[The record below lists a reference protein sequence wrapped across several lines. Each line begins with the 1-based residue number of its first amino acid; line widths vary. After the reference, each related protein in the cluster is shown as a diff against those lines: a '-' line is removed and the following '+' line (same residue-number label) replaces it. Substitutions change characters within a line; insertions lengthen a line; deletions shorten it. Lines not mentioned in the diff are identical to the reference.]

1 DGDYD
6 RIENIF
12 QRRSDVIFS
21 IDVKDKR
28 TGNTPLIW
36 AAKRGHAKI
45 VQLLLKHGADVTLR
59 NYEGQTAVEI
69 ASPAIK
75 TILLDSIGGATEAS
89 HRLLLQAAWQ
99 GNITVIKKL
108 LRDNKVKDINCLN
121 ADGLTPL
128 LLVTRDI
135 LLFERLAIQLNRAY
149 NPVEVV
155 DELLSHRADVHA
167 LDSDGKS
174 CLHHASHSRAQIA
187 KSIVQAI
194 ISGGPDMDCRDKRCF
209 MPIHCASL
217 SGNVQCIM
225 ALLEGGSNVNSRGFA
240 GSTPLHITAYNNH
253 DRATCV
259 LLENGADV
267 TLTDDRGLTAM
278 DFAKSKKIRNILK
291 VAWEEAATRKST
303 TSLGPVR
310 APSREDTRL
319 SIEEK
324 KRKGEVIFDGI
335 PDNPFPSARGDG
347 KNKYGKGLTR
357 HLSLQ
362 EKANIAE
369 EAMIKDVENGNFTPS
384 PYVKNGVRRLGL
396 VRGQHNKPTPLPRT
410 SSRSMERLPAISP
423 DRFGSDR
430 NRQSPLS
437 FNHNR
442 DSPVSYGKQAKGAT
456 PGLDKGRR
464 TSPLTVMETSL
475 PITTVGEEFDNRMT
489 PGPSPTPSRHS
500 NRNHRRAGS
509 DPASGSPN
517 IGDIAGACDPYL
529 TKRGRSVSVTSN
541 PLTENPCE
549 MTHLTLIRTPLEREM
564 TLISMCSYRSESRMS
579 TNTPSSPRIIN
590 IGQGMKSGQ
599 SPFIPAFITQ
609 NQSGLDPFSEFGFE
623 NVKVNSPELDDAHGN
638 NPEQLK
644 LAFENPVELLRSRS
658 LLKEEFVLEESRP
671 RDPFMHSSGSDT
683 FSSSSSSHGSTPR
696 ETVNQSRLNAQR
708 QSQITSQT
716 KLNAQNRAS
725 AQTSKS
731 TTGGRGIGMQVHNS
745 MLKSTLPGTAAST
758 SLRVPSSMEKVSCKP
773 MVNKTGIMPTSGA
786 DIPQEQKLD
795 VITVHSNLLDD
806 NLTAD
811 ACSRNKKDTQN
822 KSVDKHN
829 EQQKTEANDK
839 NKSSKIAS
847 NSSVSVPLQIKS
859 DKSSITQRASKDP
872 WHVTPTKLITNVTAS
887 ATSSKNNPSASSKMQ
902 TASVRMSD
910 KLSET
915 LNTATASQAGKS
927 TKDICSN
934 VGTSALTHE
943 RNSNRQNSSN
953 SGLQTGFVSSATSS
967 ITGVDNSSM
976 VKQNVAN
983 NSGGIKNTLGKS
995 TGVKNPQVNKGSQSQ
1010 FVQPGNKIGNQSMN
1024 ADNVEGSKSV
1034 GHVKQLSKVFEQKM
1048 KNESGETSKAS
1059 HSNVASKNSKVE
1071 TIKKNDNPSEIDMV
1085 KYALN
1090 SSEVPTQNICNLNS
1104 SEGNISVVEGI
1115 NLQLS
1120 LGVSKSASLQKSY
1133 NMNSTTMSAGTK
1145 QKNPKG
1151 KSASPP
1157 QIEISLAQGRNTL
1170 ISPMTSAVTRSDV
1183 AKDKSSVSS
1192 ASQKK
1197 SSEKEADSI
1206 RNNTTRKEGLGLPR
1220 SASMSTIQNSKSN
1233 DIAKD
1238 VDVNLQTSRMSS
1250 SDGAKDINAAAAAA
1264 TNDDNSPRQFK
1275 YKPASAG
1282 KPPLVEIVPDGTPR
1296 IRKLRHEV
1304 VNPTVTTPVIVN
1316 PFEEFEHYRE
1326 SEVYQTHD
1334 LKGKGIPAT
1343 QFGFIVEKPIVER
1356 SKTQPSIKQRN
1367 IKSAKKSVPGKDRKP
1382 KSAGP
1387 SRQKSAKGRRRGTR
1401 SKEISTED
1409 AVARPKSNKKGRR
1422 KKRLSSPDLSLSKQ
1436 AEQSDVAI
1444 ISGIGWHVATSC
1456 IDKSDAV
1463 VVRALDSSDSSD
1475 EECSVL
1481 NSSRRP
1487 SQNTLHLQIIKA
1499 GDSSSAV
1506 SSPRFLE
1513 VRGNTDGQTG
1523 LPIMEDDGFQPMNL
1537 DMTKNTA
1544 ANSHKHMEIPP
1555 TNDNAFINEL
1565 VSEDINNILAFL
1577 KEEQGQMNE
1586 EMDEENFVSPLGTD
1600 EHTAALLK
1608 EILIRKLTPI
1618 PEYPSA
1624 THTSTQLGLIPKT
1637 IAAIKNF
1644 EASVK
1649 EEDLNKLLGITP
1661 RGAESSHL
1669 SESSQCA
1676 KTVVNSK
1683 SNSQVY
1689 NTQSRNA
1696 KSRNNSVQ
1704 SSGSVK
1710 RFPQSPVQSSGKE
1723 KGKVQRQNSGAK
1735 HSESEHQDPDNAL
1748 NKADKKEDGTH
1759 SSRNEAPSCARK
1771 STSGDHS
1778 STRSLN
1784 SQNPHTE
1791 DKNRNL
1797 QQVELQAEQIKNSQ
1811 AISEL
1816 KSSFENLTVNQCGPV
1831 SDQTTTNE
1839 TGMLLSNEN
1848 QSSLRRSTSLKR
1860 KREASKR
1867 HSNVNVGTSIILSQT
1882 DPSTNNE
1889 NEKASSDQ
1897 ITCTS
1902 SEPTPKPK
1910 QENDF
1915 PKLSTEPD
1923 KEHKKENLGDEDFT
1937 GKKTPRRE
1945 RKFSE
1950 TKVEDTEE
1958 DLDNVVDEIL
1968 NSTFPSSSSVLKARQ
1983 ESPARALSSTLPKID
1998 RNVLLRLNKRQE
2010 ASPFHAKSSTVRV
2023 SESYEECG
2031 PIQETNPDFL
2041 KVIHAEKFDLGH
2053 KVKAMMNAGANE
2065 SKVKGMVAADTEAKQ
2080 LLKIMHSFKQMELYA
2095 GPGQGSSKG
2104 SRKETPRKDLS
2115 QQVQELQESSSSNHK
2130 LPSGRPS
2137 SAGAGSRMKSGRF
2150 TEIKDSQSRPAPHA
2164 QRSSSPTMPKDT
2176 GIKPKGDFRTSE
2188 PESMQGS
2195 EQFDV
2200 LAAAIRATTPD
2211 NETVY
2216 SCIDSFGRAGSACTS
2231 VSSTH
2236 SVTEETIQ
2244 WKKGNILGKGAFGIV
2259 WCGLTSEGQLI
2270 AVKQIELNTTSK
2282 EKAKTEY
2289 EKVQEEVELLKTLH
2303 HKNIVGYL
2311 GTSLDEGESVVN
2323 IFMQFVPGGSIAS
2336 ILARFGALDEAVFRR
2351 YTKQML
2357 DGVEYL
2363 HANDVIHRDIKGGN
2377 VMLMPNGIIKLID
2390 FGCAKRLCINLS
2402 MGQSQILKSM
2412 KGTPYWM
2419 APEVVNE
2426 SGHGKKSDIWS
2437 IGCTVFEMATRK
2449 PPWADMNPMAA
2460 IFAIG
2465 SDKPTPQLPARFSL
2479 EARDFVNT
2487 CLTRNQS
2494 LRPTATELHQHP
2506 FIKRRSTKK

>member
-1 DGDYD
+1 MQEMILWELLLRDGDYD

-75 TILLDSIGGATEAS
+75 TILLDSIDGATEAS

-99 GNITVIKKL
+99 GNIKVIKKL
-108 LRDNKVKDINCLN
+108 LGENKVKDINCLN

-135 LLFERLAIQLNRAY
+135 LLFEKLSIQLNRTY
-149 NPVEVV
+149 SPVEVV

-167 LDSDGKS
+167 LDGDGKS
-174 CLHHASHSRAQIA
+174 CLHHASNSRAQIA
-187 KSIVQAI
+187 KNIVQAI

-217 SGNVQCIM
+217 SGNVQCIV

-267 TLTDDRGLTAM
+267 TLTDDRGLTAL

-291 VAWEEAATRKST
+291 VAWEEAANNRKST

-319 SIEEK
+319 SIEER

-347 KNKYGKGLTR
+347 KNKNGNRLTR

-362 EKANIAE
+362 EKADIAE
-369 EAMIKDVENGNFTPS
+369 ETMIKDIENGNFTPS

-423 DRFGSDR
+423 DR

-437 FNHNR
+437 FNHKS
-442 DSPVSYGKQAKGAT
+442 DSPIPYGKQAKGAT
-456 PGLDKGRR
+456 PGSDKGRR
-464 TSPLTVMETSL
+464 ASPLTVMETSL
-475 PITTVGEEFDNRMT
+475 PITTVGEDFDNRMT

-529 TKRGRSVSVTSN
+529 IKRG
-541 PLTENPCE
+541 
-549 MTHLTLIRTPLEREM
+549 
-564 TLISMCSYRSESRMS
+564 
-579 TNTPSSPRIIN
+579 
-590 IGQGMKSGQ
+590 QGVKSGQ
-599 SPFIPAFITQ
+599 SLFIPAFITQ
-609 NQSGLDPFSEFGFE
+609 NHSGLDPSFSECGFE
-623 NVKVNSPELDDAHGN
+623 NAKVNSPELDDAYGN
-638 NPEQLK
+638 KPEQLK
-644 LAFENPVELLRSRS
+644 LAFENPTELLRSRS

-671 RDPFMHSSGSDT
+671 KDPFMHSSGSDT

-696 ETVNQSRLNAQR
+696 ETVNQSRLNTQR

-716 KLNAQNRAS
+716 KLNSQNRAS
-725 AQTSKS
+725 VQTSKS
-731 TTGGRGIGMQVHNS
+731 TTGGRRCIGIQKHS
-745 MLKSTLPGTAAST
+745 SALKTASPGTAAST
-758 SLRVPSSMEKVSCKP
+758 SERVPSSMEKLSCKP
-773 MVNKTGIMPTSGA
+773 MVNKMGIVPSRGV
-786 DIPQEQKLD
+786 DKLKEHKLD

-806 NLTAD
+806 NLTSDTCA
-811 ACSRNKKDTQN
+811 RNIKDTQN
-822 KSVDKHN
+822 RPVDKHTA
-829 EQQKTEANDK
+829 QQKTETNDK
-839 NKSSKIAS
+839 NKSSKIAP
-847 NSSVSVPLQIKS
+847 NSSVNVPLQSNS
-859 DKSSITQRASKDP
+859 DKSSITQKASKDP
-872 WHVTPTKLITNVTAS
+872 LHVTPTKLITNVTA
-887 ATSSKNNPSASSKMQ
+887 APSSSINISSASSKMQ
-902 TASVRMSD
+902 TSSVPTSD
-910 KLSET
+910 KLSESS
-915 LNTATASQAGKS
+915 NTPAASQAGNS
-927 TKDICSN
+927 TKDICPN
-934 VGTSALTHE
+934 VGTSALAQE
-943 RNSNRQNSSN
+943 RNTSRQNSSN
-953 SGLQTGFVSSATSS
+953 SGLQAGSMPSATSS
-967 ITGVDNSSM
+967 KTGVDNSSV

-983 NSGGIKNTLGKS
+983 HSDGIKNILGKS
-995 TGVKNPQVNKGSQSQ
+995 KGIKNPEVSKTGSQSQ
-1010 FVQPGNKIGNQSMN
+1010 FIQSGNKIVNQSMN
-1024 ADNVEGSKSV
+1024 AENVEGSKSV

-1048 KNESGETSKAS
+1048 KNASGEISKVS
-1059 HSNVASKNSKVE
+1059 HSNIAKS
-1071 TIKKNDNPSEIDMV
+1071 DNPSEVEVV
-1085 KYALN
+1085 KYAFN
-1090 SSEVPTQNICNLNS
+1090 SSEIPIQNICNLNS
-1104 SEGNISVVEGI
+1104 SARNISVVEGTD
-1115 NLQLS
+1115 LQAS

-1145 QKNPKG
+1145 HNNPKA
-1151 KSASPP
+1151 KSVSPP
-1157 QIEISLAQGRNTL
+1157 QMEISLAQGRNTL
-1170 ISPMTSAVTRSDV
+1170 ISPMTSAVTRLDV
-1183 AKDKSSVSS
+1183 KRDKSSALS

-1197 SSEKEADSI
+1197 SSEKEADPI
-1206 RNNTTRKEGLGLPR
+1206 RISSSRKEGPGVPR
-1220 SASMSTIQNSKSN
+1220 SASMSTIQDSKLKDS
-1233 DIAKD
+1233 AKD
-1238 VDVNLQTSRMSS
+1238 MDVNPQTSRMSS
-1250 SDGAKDINAAAAAA
+1250 SDGAKDINAAVAAS
-1264 TNDDNSPRQFK
+1264 TNDDDSPRQFK

-1296 IRKLRHEV
+1296 IRRPRQEEV
-1304 VNPTVTTPVIVN
+1304 HPTITTPVIVN

-1326 SEVYQTHD
+1326 SEIHQTHG

-1343 QFGFIVEKPIVER
+1343 QFGFVVEKPITER
-1356 SKTQPSIKQRN
+1356 SKTQPSLKQRN

-1387 SRQKSAKGRRRGTR
+1387 SRQKSAKGRRRGAR

-1422 KKRLSSPDLSLSKQ
+1422 KKNLSSPDSFLSKQ

-1475 EECSVL
+1475 EESSVL
-1481 NSSRRP
+1481 SSSRRP

-1544 ANSHKHMEIPP
+1544 ANFHKHMEIPP
-1555 TNDNAFINEL
+1555 NQDSTYRSEL
-1565 VSEDINNILAFL
+1565 VAKDINNILAFL

-1608 EILIRKLTPI
+1608 EILVRKLTPI
-1618 PEYPSA
+1618 PESPSA
-1624 THTSTQLGLIPKT
+1624 THTSTQFGLIPKT
-1637 IAAIKNF
+1637 IAAIRNF

-1661 RGAESSHL
+1661 RGTESSHL
-1669 SESSQCA
+1669 SESLQCA
-1676 KTVVNSK
+1676 KNIVNSK

-1689 NTQSRNA
+1689 NTQNHIA
-1696 KSRNNSVQ
+1696 KSRTNSVQ
-1704 SSGSVK
+1704 SSGTIK
-1710 RFPQSPVQSSGKE
+1710 KFPQSPVQSSGKE
-1723 KGKVQRQNSGAK
+1723 KGKVQRQNLGVK
-1735 HSESEHQDPDNAL
+1735 KSESELSLLQEPSEDL
-1748 NKADKKEDGTH
+1748 KKADKKEDGPHT
-1759 SSRNEAPSCARK
+1759 SRNEAPRSGSNCARK
-1771 STSGDHS
+1771 STSGDRS
-1778 STRSLN
+1778 STRSHD
-1784 SQNPHTE
+1784 SRNPSAE
-1791 DKNRNL
+1791 DKNRNP
-1797 QQVELQAEQIKNSQ
+1797 QQFELQAEETKHSQ
-1811 AISEL
+1811 TASEV
-1816 KSSFENLTVNQCGPV
+1816 KSSLENMTGNQCDLISV
-1831 SDQTTTNE
+1831 QATTNE
-1839 TGMLLSNEN
+1839 TGTLQSNES

-1860 KREASKR
+1860 KREVSKR
-1867 HSNVNVGTSIILSQT
+1867 HSTTNILSQT
-1882 DPSTNNE
+1882 EPSTNIE
-1889 NEKASSDQ
+1889 NEKLSSDQ
-1897 ITCTS
+1897 ATCTS
-1902 SEPTPKPK
+1902 SEPTSKPK
-1910 QENDF
+1910 QGHDF
-1915 PKLSTEPD
+1915 PKLLSEPE
-1923 KEHKKENLGDEDFT
+1923 KEHKKENLDDEDFT

-1950 TKVEDTEE
+1950 TKVEETEE

-1968 NSTFPSSSSVLKARQ
+1968 NSTFPSSSLILKARQ
-1983 ESPARALSSTLPKID
+1983 ESPARALSSTLPEID

-2010 ASPFHAKSSTVRV
+2010 TSPFHAKSSTVRV

-2053 KVKAMMNAGANE
+2053 KVKAMMNAGASE
-2065 SKVKGMVAADTEAKQ
+2065 SKVKAMMAADTEAKQ

-2095 GPGQGSSKG
+2095 GPGLGSSKG
-2104 SRKETPRKDLS
+2104 SRKKTPRKDLS

-2130 LPSGRPS
+2130 PPSGRPS
-2137 SAGAGSRMKSGRF
+2137 SAGTGSRMKSGRF
-2150 TEIKDSQSRPAPHA
+2150 TEIKDSQSRPTP
-2164 QRSSSPTMPKDT
+2164 QDI
-2176 GIKPKGDFRTSE
+2176 GIKHKGDFLTPK
-2188 PESMQGS
+2188 PESMQES
-2195 EQFDV
+2195 EQFEE

-2236 SVTEETIQ
+2236 SVIEETIQ

-2282 EKAKTEY
+2282 EKAKKEY
-2289 EKVQEEVELLKTLH
+2289 EKVQEEVELLKTLN

-2363 HANDVIHRDIKGGN
+2363 HVNDVIHRDIKGGN

-2465 SDKPTPQLPARFSL
+2465 SDKPIPQLPEKFSH

-2494 LRPTATELHQHP
+2494 FRPTATELHQHP